1 MIGVLISLSEIGVIN
16 IKLNPIQSIK
26 LFYYLIQLF
35 FFYIYINSYTKPEN
49 GKAANLE

>member
-35 FFYIYINSYTKPEN
+35 FFIYINSYTKPEN